1 VKKANQGYHALEVA
15 MATTTRRTATEEDL
29 RRTPDDGIYE
39 LVDGE
44 IRSSPA
50 GGRHGKT
57 SMALVSLLGPFVRD
71 HRLGHV
77 MGPDTGHRLPSG
89 NVRCPDVSFIA
100 SGRFPNE
107 VVPTGY
113 VNVPPDL
120 TVEVVSPAD
129 RPRWMLDK
137 VSEYL
142 EAGVRLVWV
151 IDPQKARA
159 TAYRSLTDVR
169 EIGPEDDID
178 GADVVPGF
186 RCRLREIL

>member
-1 VKKANQGYHALEVA
+1 
-15 MATTTRRTATEEDL
+15 MATITRRAATEEDL
-29 RRTPDDGIYE
+29 LNTPDDGIYE

-44 IRSSPA
+44 IRLSPG

-57 SMALVSLLGPFVRD
+57 SMALVVLLGAFVKE
-71 HRLGHV
+71 HRLGHL
-77 MGPDTGHRLPSG
+77 MGPDTGHRMPGG

-107 VVPTGY
+107 QVPDDF
-113 VNVPPDL
+113 VSLSPDL
-120 TVEVVSPAD
+120 AVEVVSPTD
-129 RPRWMLDK
+129 RPRWILDN
-137 VSEYL
+137 VGEYL

-159 TAYRSLTDVR
+159 TAYRSLTDVH
-169 EIGPEDDID
+169 EIGPDDD
-178 GADVVPGF
+178 LEGADVVPGF